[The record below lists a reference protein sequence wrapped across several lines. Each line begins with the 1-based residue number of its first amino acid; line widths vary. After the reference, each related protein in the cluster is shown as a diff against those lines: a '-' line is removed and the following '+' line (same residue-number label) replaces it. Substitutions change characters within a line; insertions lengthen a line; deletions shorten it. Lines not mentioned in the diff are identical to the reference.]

1 MFSYQ
6 RKVFYHETDKMAI
19 VHHSN
24 YLKWMEEARV
34 AFLESIGMP
43 FEEVESR
50 GIGSPVVEIN
60 VKYKKP
66 AAFGD
71 EVRVDIEITKY
82 NGIKFEV
89 DYAIVNVK
97 NEEVLTTAH
106 SSHCFLKDG
115 AICSVKTEAPDY
127 HEKLMAALSN
137 T

>member
-1 MFSYQ
+1 MFSYF

-34 AFLESIGMP
+34 AFLEDIGMP
-43 FEEVESR
+43 FEEVEAR

-71 EVRVDIEITKY
+71 EVRVDIEITKF

-89 DYAIVNVK
+89 DYTISNVK
-97 NEEVLTTAH
+97 TNEVLTTAH
-106 SSHCFLKDG
+106 SAHCFLKNG
-115 AICSVKTEAPDY
+115 VICSIKNEAPDY
-127 HEKLMAALSN
+127 FEKLMA
-137 T
+137 TVK

>member
-1 MFSYQ
+1 MFSYY

-34 AFLESIGMP
+34 AFLEDIGMP
-43 FEEVESR
+43 FEEVEAR

-60 VKYKKP
+60 IKYKKP
-66 AAFGD
+66 SAFGD
-71 EVRVDIEITKY
+71 EVRVDIEISKY

-89 DYAIVNVK
+89 DYSIVNVRTD
-97 NEEVLTTAH
+97 EVLTVAH
-106 SSHCFLKDG
+106 SSHCFLKNG
-115 AICSVKTEAPDY
+115 TICSIKTEAPDY
-127 HEKLMAALSN
+127 HELLLGALNN